1 MSLASF
7 MAALDE
13 ADDPGVALV
22 DRIVATASDRELA
35 VLVEACA
42 VPRRVDATIVGVLRG
57 RPEDVVGNA
66 RLLRELCE
74 YPFLKPR
81 EGGGF
86 VYHDGVRVPLLARFA
101 TSGAMRCASSTG
113 RLVAHFEAAH
123 AAARGL
129 GGGRRARRADRPG
142 RRTSRATA
150 RWRRRSRRGC

>member
-22 DRIVATASDRELA
+22 DRIVATAADRELA

-86 VYHDGVRVPLLARFA
+86 RVLYPHPATANLALP
-101 TSGAMRCASSTG
+101 
-113 RLVAHFEAAH
+113 RL
-123 AAARGL
+123 AAASVSQPRFKDSCGN
-129 GGGRRARRADRPG
+129 
-142 RRTSRATA
+142 ATA
-150 RWRRRSRRGC
+150 